1 MRDVATPSAGER
13 AGAAPHRA
21 VLDPEIQA
29 LRAGAV
35 ALVVLYHAFPALVPG
50 GYIGV
55 DVFFVISGFLITRQ
69 LIAEAERT
77 GTLSLARFWAR
88 RARRLLPAALLV
100 LTCTALATFVWVPLG
115 LWRDYMRELA
125 ASALY
130 VQNWLLA
137 DSAVDYLRSEAA
149 ASPMQ
154 HFWTLSVEEQFY
166 IALPILLLGPLL
178 AHRRGWLW
186 CSRRQGLIAMVL
198 VATLLSFVYSAWH
211 TDHGPRTAYFS
222 SLTRAWEFG
231 AGALLS
237 FAAPRNSRW
246 LPRFG
251 WFTILATAWLFNAN
265 VQMPGSAAML
275 PVSGAIAVLGA
286 RNPVPTR
293 LRLTRWPAV
302 QFLGGISY
310 SLYLWHWPLLVL
322 APVALDR
329 TLEGLDKLALA
340 GLAVGIAWAS
350 TRWVEDPIR
359 HGRWPRQPQRP
370 RVIALASAAAM
381 GLVVCMAWGATFHI
395 ERREQISLAIAER
408 LREQDPACFGAK
420 ARGSARPC
428 HNPALDGVLVP
439 NADLVSADNERR
451 PDCRE
456 TSGTELRVC
465 SLGEHPAPVKRLA
478 AIGDSHLSHLIP
490 ALEVIANSMRW
501 RVDVATK
508 NACYWTTTAARGTS
522 EHIKENC
529 ELWKEKL
536 RARLDASEPYDAI
549 LVTHRGDY
557 LEPLPA
563 DGEDKHTTLVRGL
576 VESWH
581 TQTARGTRIVALR
594 DNPVAQDDTVQCVA
608 RHLAR
613 ADDVCSRPRKKALP
627 KFDGLIDATRAL
639 PESRLIDL
647 TDRYCDEHTC
657 HMVIGN
663 VVVYRDRDHFTATF
677 ARTLAPY
684 LKAELVRA
692 LE

>member
-1 MRDVATPSAGER
+1 VRDVATPSAGER
-13 AGAAPHRA
+13 AGAAPHSTA
-21 VLDPEIQA
+21 LDPEIQA

-35 ALVVLYHAFPALVPG
+35 TLVVLYHAFPALLPG

-77 GTLSLARFWAR
+77 GTISLSRFWAR

-100 LTCTALATFVWVPLG
+100 LTCTALGTFVWVPLG

-137 DSAVDYLRSEAA
+137 DSAVDYLRSDAA

-166 IALPILLLGPLL
+166 IALPILLLAPLL
-178 AHRRGWLW
+178 ADRRGWLP
-186 CSRRQGLIAMVL
+186 CSRKQGLLAML
-198 VATLLSFVYSAWH
+198 FVATVLSFFYSAWH
-211 TDHGPRTAYFS
+211 RDYEPRTGYFS

-237 FAAPRNSRW
+237 FPAPRSSTW

-251 WFTILATAWLFNAN
+251 WFTILVTALLFDAD
-265 VQMPGSAAML
+265 VQMPGFAAML

-286 RNPVPTR
+286 RNPASAP
-293 LRLTRWPAV
+293 LRLTRSAAV
-302 QFLGGISY
+302 QFIGGISY

-322 APVALDR
+322 APIAR
-329 TLEGLDKLALA
+329 GSPLEGYHKLGLA

-359 HGRWPRQPQRP
+359 HGRWPRQPLRP
-370 RVIALASAAAM
+370 RMVALASTGAM
-381 GLVVCMAWGATFHI
+381 GSVIFMAWGATFHI
-395 ERREQISLAIAER
+395 ERREQISLATAEQ
-408 LREQDPACFGAK
+408 LREQDPACFGAQ
-420 ARGSARPC
+420 ARGSAEPC
-428 HNPALDGVLVP
+428 HNPALAGVLVP
-439 NADLVSADNERR
+439 NADLVGADREER

-456 TSGTELRVC
+456 TRGTELRVC
-465 SLGEHPAPVKRLA
+465 SLGEQAAPVKHLA

-501 RVDVATK
+501 RIDVATK
-508 NACYWTTTAARGTS
+508 NGCYWTTTAARGTS
-522 EHIKENC
+522 EHTAENC
-529 ELWKEKL
+529 GLWKEKL
-536 RARLDASEPYDAI
+536 HAKLQASEPYDAI
-549 LVTHRGDY
+549 LVTHRADY

-563 DGEDKHTTLVRGL
+563 AGEDKYTTLVRGL
-576 VESWH
+576 VESWR
-581 TQTARGTRIVALR
+581 TQTARGTRVVALR
-594 DNPVAQDDTVQCVA
+594 DNPVARHDTVDCVA

-613 ADDVCSRPRKKALP
+613 ADDVCSLPRSKALP
-627 KFDGLIDATRAL
+627 KFDGLVYATRAL
-639 PESRLIDL
+639 PETRLIDL
-647 TDRYCDEHTC
+647 TDLYCDERTC
-657 HMVIGN
+657 HVVIGN
-663 VVVYRDRDHFTATF
+663 VVVYRDLDHLTATF
-677 ARTLAPY
+677 SRTLAPY